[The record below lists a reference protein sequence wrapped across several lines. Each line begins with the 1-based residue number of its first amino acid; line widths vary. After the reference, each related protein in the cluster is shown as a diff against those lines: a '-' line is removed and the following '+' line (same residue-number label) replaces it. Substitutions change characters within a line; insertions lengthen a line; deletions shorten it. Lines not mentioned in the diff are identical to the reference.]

1 MAYSTTAPPHLMIGS
16 VGNRVPNLWGYRS
29 TDTVATAA
37 ASGYITNAV
46 ALGMRV
52 GDFIMISDVSSS
64 TALVSLGILTAV
76 STGGSTIRATL
87 TAT

>member
-1 MAYSTTAPPHLMIGS
+1 MAYSTTAPPFLSAGS

-29 TDTVATAA
+29 TDPVATVA
-37 ASGYITNAV
+37 ASGYITDAK

-64 TALVSLGILTAV
+64 TALVSLGVLTAV